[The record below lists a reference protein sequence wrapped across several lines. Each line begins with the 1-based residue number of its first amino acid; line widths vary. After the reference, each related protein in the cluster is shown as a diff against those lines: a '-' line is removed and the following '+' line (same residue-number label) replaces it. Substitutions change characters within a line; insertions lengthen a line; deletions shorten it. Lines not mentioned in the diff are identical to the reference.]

1 MLQHMKQLLWV
12 SILLMALGTPRVR
25 AQSYQLK
32 GLEIYNPYYH
42 NPAYIQAEKTVQL
55 DFIGYNFNW
64 GSGMWSSVMTTIP
77 KYNSSA
83 GIRFAHSSSDGS
95 FEYWDLQLAYAYK
108 HSFTEKIH
116 LNGGIQFSSGHV
128 DYEDGIFRPDPDVLK
143 ARHNGYLGLGVALEY
158 HKLHAGLSSSFPL
171 YLRREVLLED
181 NTTENQKDDFDI
193 INFNF
198 LTGYSLGKPG
208 RLTFDP
214 IFGLDYR
221 ILQGGR
227 TKELKGYLGANMKIR
242 NVVGFG
248 FTYGNLTSFSTSLN
262 IMDKVS
268 LMLGIYAGEHELF
281 GPTDNSN
288 YTIGSAEFDIIGQ
301 IRVNL

>member
-1 MLQHMKQLLWV
+1 MILGLTHTSAQHF
-12 SILLMALGTPRVR
+12 
-25 AQSYQLK
+25 QLK
-32 GLEIYNPYYH
+32 GLEIYNPYYL
-42 NPAYIQAEKTVQL
+42 NPAYIQAEKSVQL

-83 GIRFAHSSSDGS
+83 GIRFAQSSSNGS

-108 HSFTEKIH
+108 HSFTEDLH
-116 LNGGIQFSSGHV
+116 LNGGIQFNSGHV
-128 DYEDGIFRPDPDVLK
+128 KYEDGIFRPDPDELK

-181 NTTENQKDDFDI
+181 NTTETQKDDADI

-214 IFGLDYR
+214 ILGLDYR
-221 ILQGGR
+221 ILYGGR
-227 TKELKGYLGANMKIR
+227 TKELRGYLGANLKIR

-248 FTYGNLTSFSTSLN
+248 FTMGNLVSFSTSLN
-262 IMDKVS
+262 ILDRVT
-268 LMLGIYAGEHELF
+268 LMMGIYAGEHELF
-281 GPTDNSN
+281 GPIDNSN
-288 YTIGSAEFDIIGQ
+288 YTIGSKEFDIIGQ